1 MFARRASEEDEEP
14 LLSLPVPHSRT
25 RHQKPPACGVCCNTK
40 CGAYFITALQMAF
53 GLAVMLSAMY
63 SNAPKLSITQS
74 EDEQEATYL
83 TYVLRRET
91 ILLWGMLVVMIS
103 VMTFKGIST
112 NQHKLLLPTIC
123 LQYFHLFMTIL
134 QTLCTIVYWS
144 SIALN
149 VRGYLQHMMA
159 EVETELDAD
168 ETVDQESRNQ
178 WSEVEGMVKDD
189 ESWASLSP
197 NILYFVTMLHT
208 GQIIMS
214 AWMIWTLLYHRRWL
228 QQRFQQNQ
236 AVIIKSSVPGV
247 VIQK

>member
-1 MFARRASEEDEEP
+1 
-14 LLSLPVPHSRT
+14 
-25 RHQKPPACGVCCNTK
+25 
-40 CGAYFITALQMAF
+40 MAF

-63 SNAPKLSITQS
+63 SNSPKINITQS

-91 ILLWGMLVVMIS
+91 ILLWGMLVVLIS

-144 SIALN
+144 SIAVN
-149 VRGYLQHMMA
+149 VRGYASALIQVKLTESCAKLYQLFVKRASYLQHMMA

-168 ETVDQESRNQ
+168 ETVD
-178 WSEVEGMVKDD
+178 
-189 ESWASLSP
+189 
-197 NILYFVTMLHT
+197 
-208 GQIIMS
+208 
-214 AWMIWTLLYHRRWL
+214 
-228 QQRFQQNQ
+228 
-236 AVIIKSSVPGV
+236 
-247 VIQK
+247 